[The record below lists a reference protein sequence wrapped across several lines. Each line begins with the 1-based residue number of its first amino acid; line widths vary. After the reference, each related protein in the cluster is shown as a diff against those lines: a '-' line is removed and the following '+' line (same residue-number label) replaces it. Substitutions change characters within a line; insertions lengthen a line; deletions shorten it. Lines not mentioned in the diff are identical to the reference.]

1 MRPRHQ
7 LSSLQTE
14 TSAKKQCRDQDI
26 NQGTIQRPRNK
37 PRNSPR
43 HQVFNIETRTSGIS
57 QGTVLRQRHLP
68 RNCLRDQAISQ
79 GTVQRPSNQPRN
91 SLETETQ
98 AKKKK
103 KKSVETGQEKRRDQD
118 MYQHGPT
125 RDRHGR
131 NVTLATQT
139 SRDLSA
145 CPSGSHCLQVIELL
159 AFPLGRKHG
168 DERRARRVCD

>member
-26 NQGTIQRPRNK
+26 NQGTIQRPRNQ

-103 KKSVETGQEKRRDQD
+103 CRDRPRKEKRPR
-118 MYQHGPT
+118 HVPT
-125 RDRHGR
+125 RPNPRQARTQRHTCYTNKSGFIC
-131 NVTLATQT
+131 
-139 SRDLSA
+139 LSFR
-145 CPSGSHCLQVIELL
+145 ITLL
-159 AFPLGRKHG
+159 ASNRITRFPFGQKAW
-168 DERRARRVCD
+168 RREKSEAGV